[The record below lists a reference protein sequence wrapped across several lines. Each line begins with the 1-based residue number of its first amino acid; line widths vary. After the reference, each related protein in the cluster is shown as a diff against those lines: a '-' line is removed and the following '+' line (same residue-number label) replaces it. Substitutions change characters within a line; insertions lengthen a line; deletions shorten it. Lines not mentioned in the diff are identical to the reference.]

1 MLSINRATILGNLT
15 RDPEVRYTPN
25 GQAVANF
32 GVATNRR
39 WKNPT
44 GEMQEATEFHDVVA
58 WGKLAEQISQMI
70 KKGSPVYVEG
80 RLQTRS
86 WEAPDGTKRY
96 RTEIVAQVISALG
109 PRTAGAAELEAT
121 RLSPT
126 AESPPLTDQATAP
139 DDSPSDQTIDKKSKS
154 RPNPTESVKDEEI
167 NLDEIPF

>member
-15 RDPEVRYTPN
+15 RDPEVRYTPS

-109 PRTAGAAELEAT
+109 PRPVGATEPEVPNIEPVPG
-121 RLSPT
+121 SQ
-126 AESPPLTDQATAP
+126 PPNDP
-139 DDSPSDQTIDKKSKS
+139 EGGDNKSKPS
-154 RPNPTESVKDEEI
+154 PKPSQPAQPAKDEEI